1 MGYLRY
7 YPENGVFTDE
17 FTGKLEVMNMSR
29 SEISTSNF
37 SNFEYIP
44 ENKTSGISVDCFR
57 TFKIISRNCSHGGNH
72 KLGVSCEN
80 GLVND
85 AYIKVVDLTDCKTT
99 ITSDIY
105 QMPKAIIDLNPGRGG
120 GGYSSTVKWNQFYK
134 DLNVIKTDWLDKD
147 KNSDLK
153 NEIKSF
159 LISMNYS
166 DESINKANAIISF
179 LSSDNILKANNTYL
193 AKFIQNKLL
202 FSSTL
207 NYTDFINFWN
217 NLTTAEKNVF
227 ANYANENSNAFLAGI
242 SIKAES
248 FLNWAFE
255 FLLDNP
261 DVSISNFENWFLSGN
276 DMDYNLTTEYI
287 TDLKN
292 PELILPT
299 RRFKSNTRLNAI
311 YNKAK
316 QAANIKQ
323 YLQNFDAQFSV
334 AHLVLDVKPFEANS
348 EANARTYE
356 PEHYRVEIIFNENK
370 LNRPWLDIARTMMHE
385 VIHAE
390 NVSNFTFVSI
400 N

>member
-7 YPENGVFTDE
+7 YPVNGVFTDE

-29 SEISTSNF
+29 TEISTSNF

-72 KLGVSCEN
+72 KLGESCAN

-85 AYIKVVDLTDCKTT
+85 AYIRVVDLTDCKTT

-105 QMPKAIIDLNPGRGG
+105 QMPNAIIDINPGRGG
-120 GGYSSTVKWNQFYK
+120 GGNSNSSSVKWNQFYNN
-134 DLNVIKTDWLDKD
+134 LNDIKTDWLDK
-147 KNSDLK
+147 NENYDLK

-159 LISMNYS
+159 LNLNNYS
-166 DESINKANAIISF
+166 NQSITKANEIISF

-227 ANYANENSNAFLAGI
+227 ANYANENSSDFLGGI
-242 SIKAES
+242 SIKAGS

-261 DVSISNFENWFLSGN
+261 DVSISNFENWFMGTSEGQDGEITGNTDIDLSSFII
-276 DMDYNLTTEYI
+276 NLVKCQRINNLLMYILKKTT
-287 TDLKN
+287 
-292 PELILPT
+292 
-299 RRFKSNTRLNAI
+299 
-311 YNKAK
+311 
-316 QAANIKQ
+316 
-323 YLQNFDAQFSV
+323 
-334 AHLVLDVKPFEANS
+334 LD
-348 EANARTYE
+348 T
-356 PEHYRVEIIFNENK
+356 
-370 LNRPWLDIARTMMHE
+370 LDISLKCQLQKFM
-385 VIHAE
+385 
-390 NVSNFTFVSI
+390 N
-400 N
+400 